1 MESNMEENTNTTA
14 NNLIPPQDIE
24 AEKAVLGSMM
34 KSQDAVSDV
43 IDRLK
48 ADDFY
53 LKEHQQIY
61 QAMVEMY
68 KKSIAIDLM
77 TTYSVLN
84 EKKLLE
90 LVGGMSYL
98 SRLVDEAIVSTN
110 AKFYAETVI
119 AKSRMRQLIKAA
131 EEMRSQA
138 YGGGKEAEDILDR
151 AEQRIFE
158 IAHRTQKKNYVN
170 INTVFEENLRQLQEL
185 EKNKGQIPGIAT
197 GFRDVDNILNGIQ
210 KDNLVVLAARPG
222 VGKTSFA
229 LNIASNVAGKG
240 KTVLIF
246 SMEMSSEELGQRI
259 LSMTASI
266 EMEKMKS
273 GNLSPDEWMALSTAQ
288 DDYEDMKLF
297 VDDAAK
303 ISILEMKNKC
313 RRLKAEHGLD
323 LVIIDYLQLMSLDR
337 RTENRVNEISEITR
351 SIKIL
356 AKELEVPV
364 IMLSQ
369 LSRDSE
375 KRSDHRLMLSDLRD
389 SGSIEQDADI
399 VIFLKRENVNEQG
412 GDDPAEVNPN
422 IGNVC
427 DVIVAKHRS
436 GPTGMCS
443 LAWVGKYT
451 KFGNLAHSFD
461 EKH

>member
-131 EEMRSQA
+131 DDMRSQA

>member
-1 MESNMEENTNTTA
+1 MEENTNVTNTTA

-53 LKEHQQIY
+53 LAEHQQIY
-61 QAMVEMY
+61 QTMIDMY
-68 KKSIAIDLM
+68 KKSIGIDLM
-77 TTYSVLN
+77 TTYSALN

-138 YGGGKEAEDILDR
+138 YAGGKEAEEILDR
-151 AEQRIFE
+151 AEQKIFE

-170 INTVFEENLRQLQEL
+170 INTVFEENFRQLQEL

-197 GFRDVDNILNGIQ
+197 GFRDVDGILGGIQ
-210 KDNLVVLAARPG
+210 KNNLVILAARPG

-229 LNIASNVAGKG
+229 LNIASNVAEKG
-240 KTVLIF
+240 KTVLLF

-259 LSMTASI
+259 LSMTSSI

-273 GNLSPDEWMALSTAQ
+273 GNLSSDEWMALSTAQ
-288 DDYEDMKLF
+288 DDYEDMKIF

-303 ISILEMKNKC
+303 LSILEMKNKC

-337 RTENRVNEISEITR
+337 RIENRVNEISEITR

-375 KRSDHRLMLSDLRD
+375 KRADHRLQLSDLRD

-399 VIFLKRENVNEQG
+399 VIFLKRENASEQS

-422 IGNVC
+422 IGNIC
-427 DVIVAKHRS
+427 EVIIAKHRS
-436 GPTGMCS
+436 GPTGSCK

-451 KFGNLAHSFD
+451 KFGNLAHTFD
-461 EKH
+461 ENH

>member
-1 MESNMEENTNTTA
+1 
-14 NNLIPPQDIE
+14 
-24 AEKAVLGSMM
+24 
-34 KSQDAVSDV
+34 
-43 IDRLK
+43 
-48 ADDFY
+48 
-53 LKEHQQIY
+53 
-61 QAMVEMY
+61 
-68 KKSIAIDLM
+68 
-77 TTYSVLN
+77 
-84 EKKLLE
+84 
-90 LVGGMSYL
+90 
-98 SRLVDEAIVSTN
+98 
-110 AKFYAETVI
+110 
-119 AKSRMRQLIKAA
+119 
-131 EEMRSQA
+131 
-138 YGGGKEAEDILDR
+138 
-151 AEQRIFE
+151 
-158 IAHRTQKKNYVN
+158 
-170 INTVFEENLRQLQEL
+170 
-185 EKNKGQIPGIAT
+185 
-197 GFRDVDNILNGIQ
+197 
-210 KDNLVVLAARPG
+210 
-222 VGKTSFA
+222 
-229 LNIASNVAGKG
+229 
-240 KTVLIF
+240 
-246 SMEMSSEELGQRI
+246 
-259 LSMTASI
+259 
-266 EMEKMKS
+266 
-273 GNLSPDEWMALSTAQ
+273 MALSTAQ

>member
-61 QAMVEMY
+61 QAMIEMY

-229 LNIASNVAGKG
+229 LNIASNVAAKG

>member
-229 LNIASNVAGKG
+229 LNIASNVAAKG

-399 VIFLKRENVNEQG
+399 VIFLKRENVNEQS

>member
-229 LNIASNVAGKG
+229 LNIASNVAAKG

>member
-68 KKSIAIDLM
+68 RKSIAIDLM

-229 LNIASNVAGKG
+229 LNIASNVAAKG

>member
-229 LNIASNVAGKG
+229 LNIASNVAAKG

-273 GNLSPDEWMALSTAQ
+273 GNLTPDEWMALSTAQ